1 MLKKVIL
8 VSALTIILYG
18 SAFPQMVGS
27 FPTKS
32 DNSATSGF
40 SLLDP
45 GKFHM
50 TQSYSLM
57 YSSSSA
63 GSQSLGLYLNS
74 IEYQVS
80 DPLKIRL
87 DIGYLHNTGALFG
100 NNNGTLS
107 NNGEI
112 LPGLAISWKPT
123 ENLHFQFNYRQVPG
137 YYYNP
142 YDRYD
147 SNYWFPET
155 GRGY

>member
-1 MLKKVIL
+1 MLRKVIL
-8 VSALTIILYG
+8 VLAAIILLSGSALSQIE
-18 SAFPQMVGS
+18 GS

-32 DNSATSGF
+32 DNSATTGF

-45 GKFHM
+45 SKFHM

-57 YSSSSA
+57 YSSSSS
-63 GSQSLGLYLNS
+63 GSQSLGLYFNS

-100 NNNGTLS
+100 NKNGSLS

-123 ENLHFQFNYRQVPG
+123 EHLHFQFNYRQVSG